1 MPSRF
6 RSRILTLVADKRYQP
21 IDADAIAESLSVD
34 KKDRSAFDTALD
46 ELSSSEKIVVQDD
59 DTVSLPSPGSEI
71 EGVLR
76 RHPNGFGFL
85 IPDTLVAH
93 GDLFVPP
100 PFIGNAMTGDRV
112 RAEVVKEEGRA
123 APGKSPFIAKIQEII
138 ERADRRYA
146 GVLESK
152 KVGDGMK
159 YRVIVDGRLLEDP
172 IRILDAGSAGAKAGD
187 KVVVDIVRF
196 PEPGEDD
203 IPEGV
208 ITQVLGEAGQPDVET
223 EAVMAAFGLA
233 GDFPDEVMKEAREAA
248 GKMELKKLPK
258 DRLDL
263 RDTFITT
270 IDPPDAKDYDDAIS
284 LERLDAKSEED
295 NAAWELGIHIADVA
309 AFVTPGSALEKEAF
323 ARGNSTYL
331 PKRVVPMLPEVLS
344 NGVCSLQPNVDRY
357 AKTVFVR
364 LSETG
369 EVISDRFTKSVIRSS
384 QRMTYLEAQALI
396 DGDIKEARKHC
407 RTDSG
412 GVAKYPKKLIQNCK
426 DMDELARVIR
436 DRRMSQGMIVLGL
449 PEVSLIYDEE
459 GRVVDAAPEDDA
471 FTHKIIEMFMVEANE
486 AAARLFAKVDVP
498 MIRRTHPE
506 PDSLDT
512 SNLQSYSRV
521 AGMNIPDKPDRHQL
535 QQLLEA
541 VRGKPQQQA
550 VHFAV
555 LKTMMKAEYSPAL
568 IGHFALAAEDY
579 THFTSPI
586 RRYPDLI
593 VHRGIDAYLE
603 VDSKLKAKGKTR
615 INAIRRGLGKHKNVP
630 DHEELVEIGQHCGT
644 TERNSAQAERELRN
658 YMVLEMLGNRL
669 GEDFDGT
676 VTGVVGQ
683 GCFIQLNRFLV
694 DGFVKVS
701 ELPSAIGDFWK
712 LNRNTGALVAD
723 RSGKTIAIGD
733 RFTVRIAS
741 VDLVRRTM
749 DLAIVFPGAD
759 VVPKAKGSAP
769 RSKDRGRDG
778 GRGRSSG
785 DRGRGKGGDHH
796 GGGGDGDNDA
806 PARKKRRKR
815 RG

>member
-6 RSRILTLVADKRYQP
+6 RSRILALVADKRYEPQN
-21 IDADAIAESLSVD
+21 ADGIAESLGVD
-34 KKDRSAFDTALD
+34 KKDRSAFEQALD
-46 ELSSSEKIVVQDD
+46 ELVEAEKLVREGGDKVQ
-59 DTVSLPSPGSEI
+59 LPPPGDQVRGEI
-71 EGVLR
+71 R

-85 IPDTLVAH
+85 VPDTLVAH

-100 PFIGNAMTGDRV
+100 PFIGTAMTGDRV
-112 RAEVVKEEGRA
+112 LADVVKEEGRA
-123 APGKSPFIAKIQEII
+123 APGKSPYIAKVIEIT

-152 KVGDGMK
+152 QTDGGMK
-159 YRVIVDGRLLEDP
+159 YRVIPDGRLLEDP
-172 IRILDAGSAGAKAGD
+172 IRILDAGSSGAKAGD
-187 KVVVDIVRF
+187 KVVVDIVSF
-196 PEPGEDD
+196 PEPGDD
-203 IPEGV
+203 DLPEGV
-208 ITQVLGEAGQPDVET
+208 ITEVLGEAGLPDVET
-223 EAVMAAFGLA
+223 AAVMAAFGLA
-233 GDFPDEVMKEAREAA
+233 GDFPEEVMQEARDAA
-248 GKMELKKLPK
+248 SKMNVKKLPK
-258 DRLDL
+258 DRADL
-263 RDTFITT
+263 RELFITT

-284 LERLDAKSEED
+284 LDKLDPDQEED
-295 NAAWELGIHIADVA
+295 GAAWELGVHIADVA
-309 AFVTPGSALEKEAF
+309 AFVTPGSALEKEAY

-331 PKRVVPMLPEVLS
+331 PKKVVPMLPEVLS

-357 AKTVFVR
+357 AKSCFIR
-364 LSETG
+364 LDADAQ
-369 EVISDRFTKSVIRSS
+369 VISDRFTKSVIKSS

-412 GVAKYPKKLIQNCK
+412 GVAKYPKKLIANCK
-426 DMDELARVIR
+426 AMDELARVIR
-436 DRRMSQGMIVLGL
+436 DRRMKQGMIVLGL
-449 PEVSLIYDEE
+449 PEVGLIYDEE
-459 GRVVDAAPEDDA
+459 GRVVDAAPGDDA
-471 FTHKIIEMFMVEANE
+471 YTHKIIEMFMVEANE

-498 MIRRTHPE
+498 MLRRTHPE

-512 SNLQSYSRV
+512 SNLQTYSRV

-535 QQLLEA
+535 QQLLDA
-541 VRGKPQQQA
+541 VRGKPAQQA

-603 VDSKLKAKGKTR
+603 VDSKLKAKGKAR
-615 INAIRRGLGKHKNVP
+615 VNAIRRGMARHKHVP
-630 DHEELVEIGQHCGT
+630 DHEELVDIGNHCGN

-658 YMVLEMLGNRL
+658 YMVLEMLSHRL

-676 VTGVVGQ
+676 VTNVAGG

-694 DGFVKVS
+694 DGFVKTS
-701 ELPSAIGDFWK
+701 DLPSAVGDFWK
-712 LNRNTGALVAD
+712 LNRNTGQLVAD

-733 RFTVRIAS
+733 RFTVRIAG
-741 VDLVRRTM
+741 VNTVTRQM
-749 DLAIVFPGAD
+749 DLAIVFPGSD
-759 VVPKAKGSAP
+759 VVPKAKGSA
-769 RSKDRGRDG
+769 SG
-778 GRGRSSG
+778 GGGG
-785 DRGRGKGGDHH
+785 DRGRGRDRGDGDRGR
-796 GGGGDGDNDA
+796 GGGGDDDG
-806 PARKKRRKR
+806 PKRRKRRKR

>member
-1 MPSRF
+1 
-6 RSRILTLVADKRYQP
+6 
-21 IDADAIAESLSVD
+21 
-34 KKDRSAFDTALD
+34 
-46 ELSSSEKIVVQDD
+46 
-59 DTVSLPSPGSEI
+59 
-71 EGVLR
+71 
-76 RHPNGFGFL
+76 
-85 IPDTLVAH
+85 
-93 GDLFVPP
+93 
-100 PFIGNAMTGDRV
+100 
-112 RAEVVKEEGRA
+112 
-123 APGKSPFIAKIQEII
+123 
-138 ERADRRYA
+138 
-146 GVLESK
+146 
-152 KVGDGMK
+152 
-159 YRVIVDGRLLEDP
+159 
-172 IRILDAGSAGAKAGD
+172 
-187 KVVVDIVRF
+187 
-196 PEPGEDD
+196 
-203 IPEGV
+203 
-208 ITQVLGEAGQPDVET
+208 
-223 EAVMAAFGLA
+223 
-233 GDFPDEVMKEAREAA
+233 
-248 GKMELKKLPK
+248 MELKKLPR
-258 DRLDL
+258 DRADL
-263 RDTFITT
+263 RKLFITT

-284 LERLDAKSEED
+284 LEKLDPGKED
-295 NAAWELGIHIADVA
+295 DGAAWELGVHIADVA
-309 AFVTPGSALEKEAF
+309 AFVTPGSALEQEAF

-331 PKRVVPMLPEVLS
+331 PKKVVPMLPEVLS

-364 LSETG
+364 LSAEA
-369 EVISDRFTKSVIRSS
+369 EVVSDRFTKSVIRSS

-396 DGDIKEARKHC
+396 DGDVKEARKHC

-412 GVAKYPKKLIQNCK
+412 GVAKYPKQLIQNCK
-426 DMDELARVIR
+426 HMDELARVIR
-436 DRRMSQGMIVLGL
+436 DRRMGQGMIVLGL
-449 PEVSLIYDEE
+449 PEVGLIYDEE

-471 FTHKIIEMFMVEANE
+471 YTHKIIEMFMVEANE

-498 MIRRTHPE
+498 MLRRTHPE

-541 VRGKPQQQA
+541 VRGKPSQQA

-658 YMVLEMLGNRL
+658 YMVMEMLSGRL

-676 VTGVVGQ
+676 VTGVAGR

-694 DGFVKVS
+694 DGFVSVS
-701 ELPSAIGDFWK
+701 DLPSAIGDFWK

-723 RSGKTIAIGD
+723 RSGKTISIGD
-733 RFTVRIAS
+733 RFTVRIAG

-749 DLAIVFPGAD
+749 DLAIVFPGSD

-769 RSKDRGRDG
+769 GAERSGKSRGG
-778 GRGRSSG
+778 GGGGGGRSSG
-785 DRGRGKGGDHH
+785 DRGRGRDGGD
-796 GGGGDGDNDA
+796 DT
-806 PARKKRRKR
+806 PTRKKRRKR

>member
-6 RSRILTLVADKRYQP
+6 RSRILTLVADKRYEP
-21 IDADAIAESLSVD
+21 ADADAIAESLGVD
-34 KKDRSAFDTALD
+34 PKDRSAFETALD
-46 ELSSSEKIVVQDD
+46 ELVEAGRIVRDD
-59 DTVSLPSPGSEI
+59 GRTISLPTPGAEI

-85 IPDTLVAH
+85 IPDVPVAH

-123 APGKSPFIAKIQEII
+123 APGKSPFIAKIQEIT

-172 IRILDAGSAGAKAGD
+172 IRILDAGSAGARAGD
-187 KVVVDIVRF
+187 KVVVEIVRF

-203 IPEGV
+203 LPEGV
-208 ITQVLGEAGQPDVET
+208 ITEVLGEAGLPHVET
-223 EAVMAAFGLA
+223 AAVMAAFGLA
-233 GDFPDEVMKEAREAA
+233 GDFPEDVMQEARDAA
-248 GKMELKKLPK
+248 GKMDVKKLPK
-258 DRLDL
+258 DRADL
-263 RDTFITT
+263 RKLFITT

-284 LERLDAKSEED
+284 LERLDASKED
-295 NAAWELGIHIADVA
+295 DGASWELGVHIADVA
-309 AFVTPGSALEKEAF
+309 AFVTPGSALEKEAY

-331 PKRVVPMLPEVLS
+331 PKKVVPMLPEVLS

-364 LSETG
+364 LTEEG
-369 EVISDRFTKSVIRSS
+369 EVVSDRFTKSVIRSS

-396 DGDIKEARKHC
+396 DGDVKEARKHC

-412 GVAKYPKKLIQNCK
+412 GVAKYPKKLIQSCK
-426 DMDELARVIR
+426 DMNELARVIR
-436 DRRMSQGMIVLGL
+436 ARRMAQGMIVLGL
-449 PEVSLIYDEE
+449 PEVGLIYDEE

-471 FTHKIIEMFMVEANE
+471 YTHKIIEMFMVEANE

-498 MIRRTHPE
+498 MLRRTHPE

-541 VRGKPQQQA
+541 VRGKPAQQA

-603 VDSKLKAKGKTR
+603 VDAKLKAKGKTR
-615 INAIRRGLGKHKNVP
+615 IKAIRNGLAKHKAVP

-644 TERNSAQAERELRN
+644 TERNSALAERELRN
-658 YMVLEMLGNRL
+658 YMVLEMLSGRL

-694 DGFVKVS
+694 DGFVKIS
-701 ELPSAIGDFWK
+701 DLPSAIGDFWK
-712 LNRNTGALVAD
+712 LNRNTGQLVAD

-733 RFTVRIAS
+733 RFTVRIAG
-741 VDLVRRTM
+741 VNTVTRQM
-749 DLAIVFPGAD
+749 DLAIVFPGSD
-759 VVPKAKGSAP
+759 VLPRAKGGAGGQE
-769 RSKDRGRDG
+769 RGRGDG
-778 GRGRSSG
+778 RRRSSG
-785 DRGRGKGGDHH
+785 DRGRGDGEAEGH
-796 GGGGDGDNDA
+796 GG
-806 PARKKRRKR
+806 RRKRRKR
-815 RG
+815 RS